1 MQINTNNN
9 TNFTGTF
16 ILKPVDSGT
25 KDAVKNI
32 VNKGRQIFY
41 NIKDE
46 GDVVIVTRDKFDKK
60 IRDFIESS
68 NTKFIYYPEISTM
81 SGLDDEIPSGLIR
94 LLNVKNNCLIR
105 SLNLLNRFLQNSN
118 THLSKQCEYLHE
130 AMNTL
135 RLNVGNSKIR
145 IDNNGT
151 FIIRDNAKNRTIKST
166 GFRNGAAYVHIIPDS
181 IAQESKRFLIG
192 KNGKEII
199 KEYNTPKEILDFYKT
214 FKRLINAD

>member
-118 THLSKQCEYLHE
+118 THLSKQSEYLHE

-166 GFRNGAAYVHIIPDS
+166 GFRNGVAYVHIIPDS

-214 FKRLINAD
+214 FKRLINTD